1 VPQGADLMRWL
12 SLLMVC
18 AALASCA
25 KVAGVVGG
33 ALEGGPNVAANVQAG
48 RNNAQTVGQATFN
61 DQRIEDTQA
70 RSIEQSA
77 GDTRVRSENV
87 ETVIVREDPPAWLL
101 LVALVGWL
109 LPTPQQ
115 MGTALFGMF
124 ARPFRGSFPG
134 G

>member
-1 VPQGADLMRWL
+1 MR
-12 SLLMVC
+12 LLPLLLIC

-25 KVAGVVGG
+25 KVAGIVGG
-33 ALEGGPNVAANVQAG
+33 VLGGGPNVAANVQAG
-48 RNNAQTVGQATFN
+48 RTNAQTVGQATFS
-61 DQRIEDTQA
+61 DQRIEGTQA

-77 GDTRVRSENV
+77 GDTRVRSESV

-115 MGTALFGMF
+115 MGAALFGMI
-124 ARPFRGSFPG
+124 ARPCRGSFPG

>member
-1 VPQGADLMRWL
+1 MP
-12 SLLMVC
+12 LLPLLLIC

-25 KVAGVVGG
+25 KVAGLVGG
-33 ALEGGPNVAANVQAG
+33 ALGGGPSVAANVQAG
-48 RNNAQTVGQATFN
+48 RNNAQTVGQATFS
-61 DQRIEDTQA
+61 DQRIEDVQA
-70 RSIEQSA
+70 RSVELSA

-115 MGTALFGMF
+115 MGGALFGII

>member
-1 VPQGADLMRWL
+1 MR
-12 SLLMVC
+12 LLPLLLIC

-25 KVAGVVGG
+25 KVAGIVGG
-33 ALEGGPNVAANVQAG
+33 ALGSGPNVAANVQAG
-48 RNNAQTVGQATFN
+48 RTNAQTVGQATFS
-61 DQRIEDTQA
+61 DQRIEGTQA

-77 GDTRVRSENV
+77 GDTRVRSESV
-87 ETVIVREDPPAWLL
+87 ETVIVQEDVPAWVWLL
-101 LVALVGWL
+101 ALLGWV

-115 MGTALFGMF
+115 MGAALFSMI

>member
-1 VPQGADLMRWL
+1 MR
-12 SLLMVC
+12 LLPLLLIC

-25 KVAGVVGG
+25 KVAGLVGG
-33 ALEGGPNVAANVQAG
+33 TLGGGPSVAANVQAG
-48 RNNAQTVGQATFN
+48 RNNAQTVGQATFS
-61 DQRIEDTQA
+61 DQRIEGTQA
-70 RSIEQSA
+70 RSVEQSA

-115 MGTALFGMF
+115 MGAALFGMI
-124 ARPFRGSFPG
+124 AKPFRGSFPG

>member
-1 VPQGADLMRWL
+1 MR
-12 SLLMVC
+12 LLPLLLIC

-25 KVAGVVGG
+25 KVAGIVGG
-33 ALEGGPNVAANVQAG
+33 ALGSGPNVAANVQAG
-48 RNNAQTVGQATFN
+48 RTNAQTVGKATFS
-61 DQRIEDTQA
+61 DQRIEDTEA

-77 GDTRVRSENV
+77 GDTRVRSESV
-87 ETVIVREDPPAWLL
+87 ETLIVQEDVPAWVWLL
-101 LVALVGWL
+101 ALLGWV

-115 MGTALFGMF
+115 MGAALFSMI